1 MFRTNALRRHM
12 LFSVTNWPGG
22 MYATPAMAGSRN
34 GAILAGT
41 WAAMMKYGQ
50 EGYL

>member
-41 WAAMMKYGQ
+41 WAAMMKYG
-50 EGYL
+50 